1 MGRCY
6 LGRLNRVLG
15 YRWGVCRLF
24 TFSPCAFAL
33 FLRLYQF
40 TFLQPPLLL
49 PLSIFDLTP
58 LPKRSRRKHLTS
70 NPFLESGKRKKK
82 KKEIQLLEKA
92 KCKRKAARLRKRQL
106 ESSQRTRPSESRGIH
121 SNGPHV
127 ERISLLPGIAS
138 TSQAHIQTKR
148 V

>member
-1 MGRCY
+1 MFVDY
-6 LGRLNRVLG
+6 LHFRRVLLLSSSV
-15 YRWGVCRLF
+15 YINLL
-24 TFSPCAFAL
+24 SSNL
-33 FLRLYQF
+33 L
-40 TFLQPPLLL
+40 PLLL

-92 KCKRKAARLRKRQL
+92 KCKRKAARLQKRQL

-121 SNGPHV
+121 SNGSHV